1 MMASKHY
8 IKVRGVG
15 NDTRRVPNLPEV
27 HTAFNIFFK
36 YHLAVKRQNTEEK
49 KKHHRFALTS
59 LSKKCS
65 CIELLLAPFS
75 AT

>member
-36 YHLAVKRQNTEEK
+36 YHLAVKRQNTEENK
-49 KKHHRFALTS
+49 NIIDLR
-59 LSKKCS
+59 
-65 CIELLLAPFS
+65 
-75 AT
+75 